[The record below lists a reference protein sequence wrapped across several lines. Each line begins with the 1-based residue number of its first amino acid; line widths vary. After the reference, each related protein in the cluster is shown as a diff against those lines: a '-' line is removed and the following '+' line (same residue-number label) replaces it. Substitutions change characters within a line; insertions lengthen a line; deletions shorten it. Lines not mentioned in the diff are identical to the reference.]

1 MMKNKMQLTKNF
13 KLEEFEKSSSADK
26 YHIDNN
32 IPDKYMNNVQKLA
45 ELLQII
51 RDEWND
57 PIKINSGYRSK
68 ELNVKIGGAKNSDH
82 LYAAAADITTKSD
95 KPEDNKK
102 LFLLIKS
109 LIDLG
114 KIECRQLIDEY
125 NYKWAH
131 ISINHENNKY
141 KNNQILHLK

>member
-1 MMKNKMQLTKNF
+1 MQLTKNF
-13 KLEEFEKSSSADK
+13 TLEEFEKSTTADK
-26 YHIDNN
+26 YKISNK

-45 ELLQII
+45 ELLQVI
-51 RDEWND
+51 RDAWD
-57 PIKINSGYRSK
+57 AAIIVNSGYRCK
-68 ELNVKIGGAKNSDH
+68 ELNGKVGGSKTSDH

-102 LFLLIKS
+102 LFILIKS

-125 NYKWAH
+125 NYNWVH

>member
-1 MMKNKMQLTKNF
+1 MQLTTNF
-13 KLEEFEKSSSADK
+13 QLEEFEKSATADK
-26 YHIDNN
+26 YKISNK
-32 IPDKYMNNVQKLA
+32 IPEKYMNNVQKLA
-45 ELLQII
+45 ELLQVI
-51 RDEWND
+51 RDEWQS
-57 PIKINSGYRSK
+57 PIKINSGYRCK
-68 ELNVKIGGAKNSDH
+68 ELNAKVGGSKTSDH
-82 LYAAAADITTKSD
+82 LYAAASDITTKSD
-95 KPEDNKK
+95 SPEDNKK

-125 NYKWAH
+125 NYNWVH

>member
-1 MMKNKMQLTKNF
+1 MQLTKNF
-13 KLEEFEKSSSADK
+13 KLEEFTKSATAIK

-32 IPDKYMNNVQKLA
+32 IPEKYMNNVQKLA

-51 RDEWND
+51 RDEWD
-57 PIKINSGYRSK
+57 APIKINSGYRCK
-68 ELNVKIGGAKNSDH
+68 ELNAKVGGAKTSDH

-95 KPEDNKK
+95 SPEDNKK
-102 LFLLIKS
+102 LFILIKS

-125 NYKWAH
+125 NYNWLH

>member
-1 MMKNKMQLTKNF
+1 MQLTKNF
-13 KLEEFEKSSSADK
+13 SLEEFTKSSTAIK
-26 YHIDNN
+26 YHIDNT
-32 IPDKYMNNVQKLA
+32 IPEKYMNNVQKLA
-45 ELLQII
+45 EILQII
-51 RDEWND
+51 RDAWD
-57 PIKINSGYRSK
+57 DQIKINSGYRCK
-68 ELNVKIGGAKNSDH
+68 ELNVKVGGSKTSDH

-102 LFLLIKS
+102 LFILIKS

-125 NYKWAH
+125 SYNWVH
-131 ISINHENNKY
+131 ISINHENNSF

>member
-1 MMKNKMQLTKNF
+1 MQLTKNF
-13 KLEEFEKSSSADK
+13 KLEEFEKSSTAIK

-45 ELLQII
+45 ELLQVI
-51 RDEWND
+51 RDAWDD

-68 ELNVKIGGAKNSDH
+68 ELNVKVGGSKTSDH
-82 LYAAAADITTKSD
+82 LYGAAADISTKSD
-95 KPEDNKK
+95 SPEDNKK
-102 LFLLIKS
+102 LFILIKS

-114 KIECRQLIDEY
+114 KIQCRQLIDEQ
-125 NYKWAH
+125 NGNWIH

>member
-1 MMKNKMQLTKNF
+1 MQLTKNF
-13 KLEEFEKSSSADK
+13 KIEEFTKSSTAIK

-32 IPDKYMNNVQKLA
+32 IPEKYMNNVQKLA
-45 ELLQII
+45 ELLQVI
-51 RDEWND
+51 RDEWD
-57 PIKINSGYRSK
+57 APIKVNSGYRCK
-68 ELNVKIGGAKNSDH
+68 ELNAKVGGSKTSDH

-102 LFLLIKS
+102 LFILIKS

-114 KIECRQLIDEY
+114 KIECRQLIDEHSY
-125 NYKWAH
+125 IWLH

>member
-1 MMKNKMQLTKNF
+1 MQLTKNF
-13 KLEEFEKSSSADK
+13 KLEEFEKSSTAIK

-45 ELLQII
+45 ELLQVI
-51 RDEWND
+51 RDAWD
-57 PIKINSGYRSK
+57 APIKINSGYRCK

-102 LFLLIKS
+102 LFILIKS

-114 KIECRQLIDEY
+114 KIQCRQLIDEY
-125 NYKWAH
+125 SYNWLH
-131 ISINHENNKY
+131 ISINHENNSY
-141 KNNQILHLK
+141 KANQILHLKLE

>member
-1 MMKNKMQLTKNF
+1 MQLTKNF
-13 KLEEFEKSSSADK
+13 TLEEFEKSATADK
-26 YHIDNN
+26 YKISNK

-45 ELLQII
+45 ELLQVI
-51 RDEWND
+51 RDAWD
-57 PIKINSGYRSK
+57 AAIIVNSGYRCK
-68 ELNVKIGGAKNSDH
+68 ELNGKVGGSKTSDH

-102 LFLLIKS
+102 LFILIKS

-125 NYKWAH
+125 NYNWVH